1 MSVSQSCPDRFW
13 ATAPGKVILSG
24 EHAVVYGQAAL
35 AAAINL
41 TSTAKL
47 SYGPKST
54 TCATVELR
62 VPATGW
68 QHKATANELIQLAND
83 VQQRH
88 AEFLADSLPLNE
100 VLQTPE
106 QLLPAS
112 LGYCLGEN
120 DLVLKHDIRVELDT
134 ALLLGGGMGS
144 SASLVA
150 ALLAALLSACD
161 YDFTQLDLYQQVL
174 ATEQWQHGR
183 SSGLDPHLCVFG
195 GLQVY
200 QAGRC
205 QQLSAPAVDNLY
217 LVSSGR
223 PQSTTGEC
231 VAAVREQHHDQAFW
245 QQFGDVTA
253 ALKQA
258 VIEANVAAIQTQI
271 RCNHRLLQRL
281 QVVPAEVSDFI
292 AKVEQLGG
300 AGKVCG
306 AGSMTGDAGGL
317 LLLAG
322 LSQQQVAH
330 LCATNG
336 YAYWPLVWQAQGV
349 TCGAG

>member
-1 MSVSQSCPDRFW
+1 MSASQMRPEQIW

-41 TSTAKL
+41 TSTAQL
-47 SYGPKST
+47 SKKTKSAS
-54 TCATVELR
+54 CATIELS

-68 QHKATANELIQLAND
+68 QVKATTDELIQLANN

-88 AEFLADSLPLNE
+88 DQFLADNLPLSK
-100 VLQTPE
+100 VLHTPE

-112 LGYCLGEN
+112 LGYCLREN
-120 DLVLKHDIRVELDT
+120 DLTLLDDICIELDT
-134 ALLLGGGMGS
+134 ELLLGGGMGS

-150 ALLAALLSACD
+150 ALLAALMSACA

-183 SSGLDPHLCVFG
+183 SSGLDPHVCVFG

-200 QAGRC
+200 RAGQC
-205 QQLSAPAVDNLY
+205 QQLSAPHIDNLY

-223 PQSTTGEC
+223 PQSSTGEC
-231 VAAVREQHHDQAFW
+231 VAAVREQQHEQEFW

-258 VIEANVAAIQTQI
+258 VVESDAATIKTQI
-271 RCNHRLLQRL
+271 HRNHRLLQSL
-281 QVVPAEVSDFI
+281 QVVPTKVGEFI
-292 AKVEQLGG
+292 DAVEQLGG

-306 AGSMTGDAGGL
+306 AGSVTGDAGGL

-322 LSQQQVAH
+322 LTQQQVAD
-330 LCATNG
+330 LCAVSG

>member
-1 MSVSQSCPDRFW
+1 MSASQQRPEQIW

-47 SYGPKST
+47 SKSPKS
-54 TCATVELR
+54 ATSATIELN

-68 QHKATANELIQLAND
+68 LVKATADELIQLAND

-88 AEFLADSLPLNE
+88 EEFLADNLPLSE
-100 VLQTPE
+100 VLHSPE

-112 LGYCLGEN
+112 LGYCLREN
-120 DLVLKHDIRVELDT
+120 DLPLQDDICIELDT
-134 ALLLGGGMGS
+134 ELLLGGGMGS

-150 ALLAALLSACD
+150 ALLAALMSACD

-183 SSGLDPHLCVFG
+183 SSGLDPHVCVFG
-195 GLQVY
+195 GLQEY
-200 QAGRC
+200 QAGQC
-205 QQLSAPAVDNLY
+205 QQLSASHIDNLY

-231 VAAVREQHHDQAFW
+231 VAAVREQQHEQGFW
-245 QQFGDVTA
+245 QQFGDVTE

-258 VIEANVAAIQTQI
+258 VIESDVAAIQVQI
-271 RCNHRLLQRL
+271 QRNHGLLQSL
-281 QVVPAEVSDFI
+281 KVVPAKVSDFI
-292 AKVEQLGG
+292 AEVEQQGG

-306 AGSMTGDAGGL
+306 AGSVTGDAGGL
-317 LLLAG
+317 LLVAG
-322 LSQQQVAH
+322 LSQQQVAD
-330 LCATNG
+330 LCAVSG
-336 YAYWPLVWQAQGV
+336 YAYWPLMWQAQGV

>member
-1 MSVSQSCPDRFW
+1 MSASQSRPDQFW

-47 SYGPKST
+47 TKHAIAAID
-54 TCATVELR
+54 ATIELTL
-62 VPATGW
+62 PATNW
-68 QHKATANELIQLAND
+68 CYTATANELVLLAND

-88 AEFLADSLPLNE
+88 EEFLADSLPLNKI
-100 VLQTPE
+100 LQTPE

-112 LGYCLGEN
+112 LGYCLREN
-120 DLVLKHDIRVELDT
+120 ELALNHDICIELNT
-134 ALLLGGGMGS
+134 ELLLGGGMGS

-161 YDFTQLDLYQQVL
+161 YSFTQLDLYQQVL

-183 SSGLDPHLCVFG
+183 SSGLDPHVCVFG

-200 QAGRC
+200 QAGQC
-205 QQLSAPAVDNLY
+205 QQLSALQVDNLY

-231 VAAVREQHHDQAFW
+231 VATVREQQHDQAFW

-258 VIEANVAAIQTQI
+258 VIEADVDALQTQI
-271 RCNHRLLQRL
+271 RCNHRLLQSL
-281 QVVPAEVSDFI
+281 QVVPAKVSNFI
-292 AKVEQLGG
+292 AEAEQLGG

-317 LLLAG
+317 LLLSG

-330 LCATNG
+330 LCAANSYT
-336 YAYWPLVWQAQGV
+336 YWPLVWQTQGV
-349 TCGAG
+349 TCGTS